1 MEPQLVTLN
10 HTPLPYALVGFYIIF
25 FFNAS
30 TEPHIRQ
37 NFDMTVTMCRDFIR
51 TGCQRER
58 CRYFHPPPHI
68 MAQVERIMSLQA
80 IGPPQV
86 SLLALSSLS
95 SLTLTLTL
103 TLTYTPSLT
112 HTHTLECVLHSS
124 VYGSVV
130 IIVLFMSYTQG
141 SVCLHSEVSQCRGLG

>member
-1 MEPQLVTLN
+1 
-10 HTPLPYALVGFYIIF
+10 
-25 FFNAS
+25 
-30 TEPHIRQ
+30 
-37 NFDMTVTMCRDFIR
+37 
-51 TGCQRER
+51 
-58 CRYFHPPPHI
+58 

-103 TLTYTPSLT
+103 TYTPSLSLSHT